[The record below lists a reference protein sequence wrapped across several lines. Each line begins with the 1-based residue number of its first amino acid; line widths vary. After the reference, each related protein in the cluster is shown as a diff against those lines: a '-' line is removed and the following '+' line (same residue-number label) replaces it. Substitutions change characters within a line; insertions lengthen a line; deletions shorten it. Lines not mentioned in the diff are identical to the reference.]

1 MAGPGRFDRELLSK
15 AGKDAAW
22 VLALGAQ
29 GGLLLALPVV
39 VGLAI
44 GFWLDRQLQLGFP
57 WITLLMTLLG
67 AVLGPVMLYRW
78 VMSTVA
84 ERVQQRL
91 KERERAEEISEDGE
105 LQKPA

>member
-1 MAGPGRFDRELLSK
+1 MGGPGGFDRELLSK
-15 AGKDAAW
+15 AGKDVAW

-39 VGLAI
+39 VGLAV

-67 AVLGPVMLYRW
+67 AVLGPVLLYRW

-84 ERVQQRL
+84 ERMQQRF
-91 KERERAEEISEDGE
+91 KEKESAEEKSEDGE
-105 LQKPA
+105 L